1 MIKKY
6 DENEF
11 VVNGIEI
18 REIEYFKDWN
28 DDDTWFKY
36 EIERLEAYINNE
48 QIDIEDDSIITE
60 KLLDLIVDNLN
71 EQLNQEEYLHYQ
83 KLNI

>member
-18 REIEYFKDWN
+18 REIKYFKDWN

-36 EIERLEAYINNE
+36 EVETLEAYVNGE
-48 QIDIEDDSIITE
+48 QVDIEDDSIIND
-60 KLLDLIVDNLN
+60 KLLDLIIDNLN
-71 EQLNQEEYLHYQ
+71 EQLNQEEYIHHK